1 MTMPEFDT
9 LLYEKPEAGIA
20 RIWLNRPEARNAQD
34 TRMLYELND
43 AFDEAV
49 GDDEVRV
56 IILAAKGPHFSAGH
70 DLREGDAGARTL
82 AERQRVGTWAGGDS
96 DGSEAYYMRE
106 KEIYEGFC
114 RRWRDLAKPTIASV
128 HGKAIAGGLM
138 LVWPMDFVIAS
149 DDATFQDNTLYM
161 GIPGV
166 EYFAHVWELGIRKAK
181 EFLLTGQP
189 ITADQAE
196 AAGMI
201 NRVVPR
207 AELQAQTLAFARS
220 VADKPSFGLKLGKD
234 MINAAF
240 SAQGFD
246 NVQRNAFNAHHLAHT
261 HYRLS
266 QQGSFIDRTFMA
278 NFRSGGSKSDS
289 GAVAAAGDTAKKGSG
304 SG

>member
-1 MTMPEFDT
+1 MSKEFPH

-34 TRMLYELND
+34 TSLLYALND
-43 AFDEAV
+43 AYDEAM
-49 GDDEVRV
+49 GDDEVKV

-70 DLREGDAGARTL
+70 DLREKGAGEAMK
-82 AERQRVGTWAGGDS
+82 ANKRVGSWEHKDNSGA
-96 DGSEAYYMRE
+96 EAYYARE

-128 HGKAIAGGLM
+128 QGKAIAGGLM
-138 LVWPMDFVIAS
+138 LIWPCDIVVAS
-149 DDATFQDNTLYM
+149 EDATFQDNTLYM

-189 ITADQAE
+189 ITAKEAE
-196 AAGMI
+196 AAGMV
-201 NRVVPR
+201 NKVVPL
-207 AELQAQTLAFARS
+207 ESLEEETLKMARL

-234 MINAAF
+234 AINAAF

-246 NVQRNAFNAHHLAHT
+246 NIQRGAFNAHHLAHT

-266 QQGSFIDRTFMA
+266 QDGSFLDRSFM
-278 NFRSGGSKSDS
+278 RPGSSNK
-289 GAVAAAGDTAKKGSG
+289 
-304 SG
+304 